1 MNRIAG
7 EAEMTRLIVTPE
19 KAETI
24 IGMYKEDFSAAEIAP
39 VVGLSKNTVHSWIK
53 DNRYKYELPR
63 QRKKTAINPTSRL
76 AEETT
81 AWNTKLGFDFISR
94 RWA

>member
-1 MNRIAG
+1 MNK
-7 EAEMTRLIVTPE
+7 LIVTPE

-24 IGMYKEDFSAAEIAP
+24 IQMYKEDYSAAEIAP
-39 VVGLSKNTVHSWIK
+39 VVGLSKNTVHGWIK
-53 DNRYKYELPR
+53 DNRHKYQLPR
-63 QRKKTAINPTSRL
+63 QRKKTAISPTSRL

-81 AWNTKLGFDFISR
+81 AWNTRLGFEFISR